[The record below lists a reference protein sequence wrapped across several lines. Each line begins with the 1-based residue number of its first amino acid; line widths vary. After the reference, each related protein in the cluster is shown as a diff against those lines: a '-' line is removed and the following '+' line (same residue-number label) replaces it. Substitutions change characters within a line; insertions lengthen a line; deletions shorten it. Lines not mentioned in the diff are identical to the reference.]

1 MKKRSTFSRIL
12 SFVLKYPFST
22 LGSLLCAVVTV
33 VASLLVPVYFGDA
46 IDYIVESGVDFVG
59 LKAVLAKTA
68 GAAAVAAISQWL
80 MSLCNNRISCNVVR
94 DLRAAAF
101 DKLGNLPLSTFI
113 LLCLKDFT
121 PDFSLFSRILAID
134 FLAVRPVKSP
144 NTVGISNTN
153 QNNIART
160 KHTPAIT

>member
-68 GAAAVAAISQWL
+68 GAAAVAAAVCMGLSRL
-80 MSLCNNRISCNVVR
+80 YVGVHYPSDVLVGALVGSLCGLAACRLVNEYERR
-94 DLRAAAF
+94 RTLR
-101 DKLGNLPLSTFI
+101 
-113 LLCLKDFT
+113 
-121 PDFSLFSRILAID
+121 R
-134 FLAVRPVKSP
+134 
-144 NTVGISNTN
+144 
-153 QNNIART
+153 
-160 KHTPAIT
+160 